1 MPRPPIVPPFDAPFA
16 APLVTP
22 AGHRLLPGLA
32 YASTDAGR
40 PLELDVH
47 LPLAPTDRALP
58 AVVFLHGGAWRVGR
72 RTGAGPMFSPAAYE
86 PFVEV
91 TRAGWA
97 VVSIDYRLTGEA
109 TWPTQ
114 LHDVKAALRFVRH
127 RSGELGIDPDRLAVW
142 GESAGAHLAALAAL
156 TGDSGDET
164 LEGQVGVT
172 GPSTA
177 LSRAICW
184 YPPTDLPGIS
194 TDRGEDPTTR
204 DSPEALLVGG
214 AIPERPDV
222 ARHASPLTHVH
233 AGAPPFLLVH
243 GTADSL
249 VPHVQSERLRDR
261 LADAG
266 VPVELVS
273 IEGAEHA
280 WMADADAARTALDAT
295 LHALG

>member
-32 YASTDAGR
+32 YASTDGGR

-47 LPLAPTDRALP
+47 LPLAPTDAPLP
-58 AVVFLHGGAWRVGR
+58 VVLFVHGGAWRVGR
-72 RTGAGPMFSPAAYE
+72 RTGVGPMFSPAAYE

-109 TWPTQ
+109 AWPTQ

-127 RSGELGIDPDRLAVW
+127 RADELGVDPDRVAIW
-142 GESAGAHLAALAAL
+142 GESAGAHLAAMAAL
-156 TGDSGDET
+156 TGDSGDAS
-164 LEGQVGVT
+164 LEGSVGVT

-184 YPPTDLPGIS
+184 YTPTDLREIS
-194 TDRGEDPTTR
+194 ADRGEDPTTSS
-204 DSPEALLVGG
+204 SPEALLVGG
-214 AIPERPDV
+214 AVTDV
-222 ARHASPLTHVH
+222 ADVATHASPVTHVH

-243 GTADSL
+243 GTADS
-249 VPHVQSERLRDR
+249 VVAHVQSERLRDR
-261 LADAG
+261 LAEVG

-273 IEGAEHA
+273 VEGAEHA
-280 WMADADAARTALDAT
+280 WMADKDAAQTALAAM
-295 LHALG
+295 LAALA